1 MVYFSY
7 SIRGHWEGKYWR
19 KKELDLLFFF
29 CNIKFQNTVS
39 PFIFQM
45 AQEMN
50 AALAVL

>member
-7 SIRGHWEGKYWR
+7 SIRGHWEGRYWR
-19 KKELDLLFFF
+19 KKELDLFFVIF
-29 CNIKFQNTVS
+29 KFQNTVS

-50 AALAVL
+50 VALAVL